1 MKPKM
6 IAKVI
11 LLSALFFSFSAN
23 AQGGSSTQDEIQTL
37 ADKWTKAYN
46 DFDGETLGNLYTEN
60 AHLYVHG
67 SPMII
72 GREEVKI
79 FWEDD
84 FTIENP
90 LTTLTV
96 THSVEGYDMMLVH
109 GNYTVTDRKS
119 NDQLGAGRFAH
130 IWHEV
135 NGEWLLDQDLWNQPY
150 EQGVE

>member
-1 MKPKM
+1 MKFKT
-6 IAKVI
+6 IISTI
-11 LLSALFFSFSAN
+11 LLSVSIFFISAVS
-23 AQGGSSTQDEIQTL
+23 AQEDIQEL
-37 ADKWTKAYN
+37 AHKWTTAYN
-46 DFDGETLGNLYTEN
+46 AFDGKGLGELYTDN

-72 GREEVKI
+72 GRAAIQK

-84 FTIENP
+84 FTVENP
-90 LTTLTV
+90 LTTLFV

-119 NDQLGAGRFAH
+119 GDQLGAGRFAH

-135 NGEWLLDQDLWNQPY
+135 DGEWLLDQDLWNQPY
-150 EQGVE
+150 EEPAAE